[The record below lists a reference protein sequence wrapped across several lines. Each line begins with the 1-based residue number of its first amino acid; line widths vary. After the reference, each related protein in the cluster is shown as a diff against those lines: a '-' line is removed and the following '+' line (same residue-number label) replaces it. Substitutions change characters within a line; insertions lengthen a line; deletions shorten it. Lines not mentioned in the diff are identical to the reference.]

1 MSLPPAPD
9 GQVPRSPRFPTLTEA
24 ADAMGDDY
32 CELPIYA
39 AAGTSIVLDSAILH
53 TRLDGDG
60 HAPRRMLHVSHS
72 RYGSCICNSA

>member
-1 MSLPPAPD
+1 
-9 GQVPRSPRFPTLTEA
+9 
-24 ADAMGDDY
+24 MGDDY

-60 HAPRRMLHVSHS
+60 HAPRRNPGCCTSHTL
-72 RYGSCICNSA
+72 GAICNSA